1 LTYHSISKYAETA
14 MTSHRFPVA
23 LILLTAIICSG
34 CGTQPLTSGPA
45 PDFTLDSLHGDAV
58 TLSDLKGQVAVLDFW
73 ATWCS
78 PCVEGLDHLQQM
90 HERYN
95 DQGLV
100 VLAINA
106 GEDRE
111 EVAEFVADRGYRFI
125 ILLDTDGGVSDAYG
139 VQGIPHTII
148 VDREGKVHYAP
159 GWPDEVEDTLRR
171 LLAE

>member
-1 LTYHSISKYAETA
+1 
-14 MTSHRFPVA
+14 VA

-34 CGTQPLTSGPA
+34 CGTQPLISGPA

-78 PCVEGLDHLQQM
+78 PCVEGMDHLQQM
-90 HERYN
+90 HERYA
-95 DQGLV
+95 DQGMV

-106 GEDRE
+106 GEERE
-111 EVAEFVADRGYRFI
+111 EVVEFVAGHGYTFTV
-125 ILLDTDGGVSDAYG
+125 LLDTDGVVSDAYG

-148 VDREGKVHYAP
+148 VDPEGEVHYAP

>member
-1 LTYHSISKYAETA
+1 
-14 MTSHRFPVA
+14 MTRHRFPLA

-45 PDFTLDSLHGDAV
+45 PDFTLDSLHGDTV
-58 TLSDLKGQVAVLDFW
+58 TLSALAGQEVVVLDFW

-90 HERYN
+90 HERYA

-100 VLAINA
+100 VLAINV

-111 EVAEFVADRGYRFI
+111 EAAEFVADYGYTFTV
-125 ILLDTDGGVSDAYG
+125 LLDTDGTVSDAYG
-139 VQGIPHTII
+139 VQSIPHTLI
-148 VDREGKVHYAP
+148 VDPEGEVHYAP
-159 GWPDEVEDTLRR
+159 GWPDEIEDTLRR
-171 LLAE
+171 LLME

>member
-1 LTYHSISKYAETA
+1 
-14 MTSHRFPVA
+14 MRRHRFPLA

-45 PDFTLDSLHGDAV
+45 PDFTLDSLHGDTV
-58 TLSDLKGQVAVLDFW
+58 TLSALAGQEVVVLDFW

-90 HERYN
+90 HERYA

-100 VLAINA
+100 VLAINV

-111 EVAEFVADRGYRFI
+111 EAAEFVADHGYAFTV
-125 ILLDTDGGVSDAYG
+125 LLDTDGRVSDAYG
-139 VQGIPHTII
+139 VQSIPHTII
-148 VDREGKVHYAP
+148 VDREGEVHYVP
-159 GWPDEVEDTLRR
+159 GGAEDIEDTLRN